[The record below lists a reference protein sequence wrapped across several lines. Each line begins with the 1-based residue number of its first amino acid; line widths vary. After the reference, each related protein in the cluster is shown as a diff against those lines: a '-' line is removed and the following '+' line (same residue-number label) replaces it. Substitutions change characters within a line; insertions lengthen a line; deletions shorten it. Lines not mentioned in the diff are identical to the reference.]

1 MTSITKSPSHSK
13 ETFLFAASRG
23 LERASFYGIRSIL
36 VLYMIN
42 TVKLGEADA
51 SVIYGLFA
59 SSLIFT
65 QLFGGFLGDL
75 IIGNRR
81 TIILGGILQFLGC
94 LSFFI
99 PSITGMYIGIGLTS
113 LGSGLFSPNIA
124 AQFGKF
130 YLNKTAIID
139 SGFTILY
146 TTITV
151 GAILGTT
158 VISLYTLED
167 YKIGFVIGS
176 VFMLLSIVFF
186 LMIKENKEEENEYT
200 FNSNDLP
207 KKAITVSV
215 FILLVSLFWFFF
227 NFFSD
232 RLYSIAAQL
241 LTTEPHSYFWNTL
254 GSIDV
259 YFSIPLG
266 ILFSFLWLSYR
277 YHSKI
282 KISIG
287 FLLAAIGLLTLASIG
302 IKPTSNAIPLIVV
315 ASFFIALAEFHVG
328 PVLLSLITQ
337 NTNPK
342 YLALALSLPYAF
354 SFVVGRLSA
363 ICASTDTITN
373 IIVLVSCSIASLMI
387 SGVLYFTFRKKKES

>member
-13 ETFLFAASRG
+13 ETFLFAASRAF
-23 LERASFYGIRSIL
+23 ERASFYGIRSIL

-42 TVKLGEADA
+42 TVKLGEVET
-51 SVIYGLFA
+51 SIIYGLFV
-59 SSLIFT
+59 SSFIFT
-65 QLFGGFLGDL
+65 QLLGGILGDL

-81 TIILGGILQFLGC
+81 TIILGGILQLLAC

-99 PSITGMYIGIGLTS
+99 PSVIGIYIGVGLLS
-113 LGSGLFSPNIA
+113 LGSGLFSPNIT

-130 YLNKTAIID
+130 YLNKTAIMD

-146 TTITV
+146 TILTAGTFLGITV
-151 GAILGTT
+151 I
-158 VISLYTLED
+158 TLCAFED

-176 VFMLLSIVFF
+176 VFMLFSMLLF
-186 LMIKENKEEENEYT
+186 LMIKENKEKQNEYI

-215 FILLVSLFWFFF
+215 FILLVSLFWLFFE
-227 NFFSD
+227 FFSN
-232 RLYSIAAQL
+232 RLYSIAAQF

-254 GSIDV
+254 GSIDT

-302 IKPTSNAIPLIVV
+302 VNPSSNAIPLIVI

-342 YLALALSLPYAF
+342 YLAIVLSLPYAF
-354 SFVVGRLSA
+354 SYVVGRLSA

-373 IIVLVSCSIASLMI
+373 SIVLVSCSIVSLII
-387 SGVLYFTFRKKKES
+387 SGVLYFIFRKKKES